1 MAIIKATDNTFEKEV
16 IEASKQHP
24 VLVDF
29 WATWCGP
36 CVKLAPIIE
45 QIANEKEGSLTVAK
59 LDVDANPHMAQHYGV
74 MSIPTMILFK
84 DGKKVTQF
92 VGLMPK
98 EAINAKLQPFLS
110 ATPSAS

>member
-1 MAIIKATDNTFEKEV
+1 MAIIKATDNTFERDV
-16 IEASKQHP
+16 IEASKTKP

-45 QIANEKEGSLTVAK
+45 QVANEREGELTVAK

-92 VGLMPK
+92 VGLQPK
-98 EAINAKLQPFLS
+98 ERIVSQLQPFLG
-110 ATPSAS
+110 ATAS